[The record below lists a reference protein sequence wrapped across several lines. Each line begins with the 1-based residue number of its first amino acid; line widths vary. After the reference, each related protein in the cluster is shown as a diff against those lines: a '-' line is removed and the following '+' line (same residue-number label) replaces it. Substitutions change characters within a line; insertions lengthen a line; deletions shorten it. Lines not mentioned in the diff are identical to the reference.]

1 MLYFGHKKLDLML
14 DILRLNYHSF
24 ACLGLDISISIN
36 RVWIHITFVVVF
48 PTALYSASVLE
59 RETIGCLQAL
69 YETRLV
75 PKKTA

>member
-1 MLYFGHKKLDLML
+1 M
-14 DILRLNYHSF
+14 
-24 ACLGLDISISIN
+24 
-36 RVWIHITFVVVF
+36 VWIHITFVVVF
-48 PTALYSASVLE
+48 ATALYSASVLE